1 MPVPGY
7 SSSVPRPR
15 PRWRIVVPGRR
26 RAWWCGLLLMGVCAS
41 ALPAQVSKEYQLK
54 AAFLFNFTKFV
65 EWPAA
70 RFAGEAAPIVIAVVG
85 RNPFGDEL
93 EKIVRDRTVNG
104 RTLVI
109 ARFETAREALLVHAV
124 FIAAGEEQLVEKQIG
139 PLIDAGVLV
148 VGESERL
155 AALGGAVTFKA
166 ADDKVRFEINLA
178 TAERGGL
185 KVSAQLLKL
194 ATAVRRQSGP
204 RP

>member
-1 MPVPGY
+1 MIIIPVPGY

-15 PRWRIVVPGRR
+15 RR

-41 ALPAQVSKEYQLK
+41 ALPAQISKEYQLK

-70 RFAGEAAPIVIAVVG
+70 RFAGAESPIVIAVVG

-104 RTLVI
+104 RRLVI
-109 ARFETAREALLVHAV
+109 VHLDTADEALQVHAV
-124 FIAAGEEQLVEKQIG
+124 FIAVGEEPLVEKQIG

-155 AALGGAVTFKA
+155 AALGGAVTFKT
-166 ADDKVRFEINLA
+166 ADDKVRFEINIA
-178 TAERGGL
+178 SAEQSRV
-185 KVSAQLLKL
+185 KISSQLLKL
-194 ATAVRRQSGP
+194 ATVVRRQP
-204 RP
+204 

>member
-1 MPVPGY
+1 
-7 SSSVPRPR
+7 
-15 PRWRIVVPGRR
+15 
-26 RAWWCGLLLMGVCAS
+26 MGVFAS
-41 ALPAQVSKEYQLK
+41 ALPAQISKEYQLK

-70 RFAGEAAPIVIAVVG
+70 RFAGAESPIVIAVVG

-104 RTLVI
+104 RRLVI
-109 ARFETAREALLVHAV
+109 VRFDTADEALQVHAV
-124 FIAAGEEQLVEKQIG
+124 FIAVGEEPLVEKQIG

-155 AALGGAVTFKA
+155 AALGGAVTFKTT
-166 ADDKVRFEINLA
+166 DDKVRFEINLA
-178 TAERGGL
+178 AAKRGGL
-185 KVSAQLLKL
+185 KVSAQLLRL
-194 ATAVRRQSGP
+194 ATAVRRQPGS